1 MVREHFD
8 MTRNLEAEQIQF
20 LWKEYSRL
28 MKELSTE
35 SNAGRHGILLE
46 RLDDLYNNKINEAYN
61 AYYTMHGEQYFGQ
74 PELPHL
80 A

>member
-20 LWKEYSRL
+20 LWKEYNRL

-35 SNAGRHGILLE
+35 TNHLKHDLLLD
-46 RLDDLYNNKINEAYN
+46 RLDDLYHNNIHQAYD
-61 AYYTMHGEQYFGQ
+61 AYYIMHGEHYSDQ